1 MSPWHTNY
9 NEEKKIVKTIFR
21 PLLAA
26 SLVVSAGMLALSL
39 TAVAQSY
46 PTKPVRVVIVFPP
59 GGSNDIVGRI
69 VFQKV
74 SSITGQQ
81 FIIDNRGGAAGSIGS
96 DIVAK
101 SPADGYTI
109 MVQST
114 THVANAHLY
123 KKLPYDVL
131 KDFIG
136 VTTLARQV
144 GMLVI
149 HPSLPVK
156 TGKEFIA
163 LAKKRPGEVIYGSA
177 GNGSYVH
184 LSMALMASMS
194 GIKMIHVPYKGGGPS
209 AAALVAGETQAQLA
223 TIGSLIPHLKSNRIR
238 PLGVSS
244 DKRTTQFP
252 DVPAIAEFV
261 PGYEFTAWVGCL
273 APAGT
278 PKPIVDA
285 LNAALAKALAD
296 PDVATKL
303 SAQTLDPM
311 HMTPEQFAARIKTD
325 YDKYEKVVKESGAR
339 VD

>member
-1 MSPWHTNY
+1 M
-9 NEEKKIVKTIFR
+9 KLFR
-21 PLLAA
+21 RVALPVLAA
-26 SLVVSAGMLALSL
+26 ALFVPSLAC
-39 TAVAQSY
+39 AQAY
-46 PTKPVRVVIVFPP
+46 PSKPVRVIIVFPP
-59 GGSNDIVGRI
+59 GGSNDVVGRI

-74 SSITGQQ
+74 SELAGQQ
-81 FIIDNRGGAAGSIGS
+81 FVIDNRGGAAGTIGS
-96 DIVAK
+96 EIVAK

-136 VTTLARQV
+136 VTPMARQV
-144 GMLVI
+144 GMLVV

-156 TGKEFIA
+156 NGKEFIA
-163 LAKKRPGEVIYGSA
+163 LAKKRPGEIVYGSA

-184 LSMALMASMS
+184 LSMALMASMA
-194 GIKMIHVPYKGGGPS
+194 GLKMIHVPYKGGGP
-209 AAALVAGETQAQLA
+209 AGTAIVAGETQAMLA
-223 TIGSLIPHLKSNRIR
+223 TIGSLFSHIKSNRVR

-261 PGYEFTAWVGCL
+261 PGYEFTAWVGCF

-278 PKPIVDA
+278 PKAAIDA
-285 LNAALAKALAD
+285 LNGFIAKALQD
-296 PDVATKL
+296 PQVASKL

-311 HMTPEQFAARIKTD
+311 HMTPEQFTQRLKSD
-325 YDKYEKVVKESGAR
+325 YDKYAKVVKISGAK

>member
-1 MSPWHTNY
+1 MKLHCRIALP
-9 NEEKKIVKTIFR
+9 IVLAV
-21 PLLAA
+21 LLAP
-26 SLVVSAGMLALSL
+26 SLVLAQ
-39 TAVAQSY
+39 AY
-46 PTKPVRVVIVFPP
+46 PSKPVRVVIVFPP
-59 GGSNDIVGRI
+59 GGSNDVVGRL

-74 SSITGQQ
+74 SELSGQQ
-81 FIIDNRGGAAGSIGS
+81 FIIDNRGGAAGTIGS

-136 VTTLARQV
+136 VTPMARQV
-144 GMLVI
+144 GMLVV

-156 TGKEFIA
+156 NGKEFIA
-163 LAKKRPGEVIYGSA
+163 LAKRRPGEITYGSA
-177 GNGSYVH
+177 GSGSYVH
-184 LSMALMASMS
+184 LSMALLASMA
-194 GIKMIHVPYKGGGPS
+194 KLDMVHVPYKGGGPVN
-209 AAALVAGETQAQLA
+209 VAIASGEIQAVLA
-223 TIGSLIPHLKSNRIR
+223 TIGSLTANLNAKRVR

-244 DKRTTQFP
+244 EKRTTAYP

-261 PGYEFTAWVGCL
+261 PGYEFTAWVGCF

-278 PKPIVDA
+278 PKAVIDT
-285 LNAALAKALAD
+285 LNALIGKALAD
-296 PDVATKL
+296 RDVAAKL

-311 HMTPEQFAARIKTD
+311 HMTPAQFAQRLKSD
-325 YDKYEKVVKESGAR
+325 YDKYAKVIKISGAKI
-339 VD
+339 D

>member
-1 MSPWHTNY
+1 MKLFSR
-9 NEEKKIVKTIFR
+9 IFV
-21 PLLAA
+21 PIFLVAMFLPSAVLAQA
-26 SLVVSAGMLALSL
+26 
-39 TAVAQSY
+39 Y
-46 PTKPVRVVIVFPP
+46 PSKPVRVVIVFPP

-74 SSITGQQ
+74 ASITGQQ

-96 DIVAK
+96 DIVAQ

-144 GMLVI
+144 GMLVV

-156 TGKEFIA
+156 SGKDFIA
-163 LAKKRPGEVIYGSA
+163 LAKKHPGEIVYGSA

-184 LSMALMASMS
+184 LSMALMASMA

-209 AAALVAGETQAQLA
+209 AVALVAGETQAQLA
-223 TIGSLIPHLKSNRIR
+223 TIGSLMPHLNSKRVR

-261 PGYEFTAWVGCL
+261 PGYEFTAWIGCL

-278 PKPIVDA
+278 PKAAIDA
-285 LNAALAKALAD
+285 LNAAIAKALAD
-296 PDVATKL
+296 PEVAAKL

-311 HMTPEQFAARIKTD
+311 HMTPEQFAERLKSD
-325 YDKYEKVVKESGAR
+325 YDKYAQVVKISGAR